1 MRWVLVKEPSIIY
14 ILLFI
19 TKSMGDYL
27 KLHYSLES
35 CKNPK
40 LHCNHFYTFLSM
52 ISQGTIHIEKIQKEI
67 ASNVQGV
74 ITNVST
80 HIENP

>member
-1 MRWVLVKEPSIIY
+1 MRWVLVKEPSILY

-27 KLHYSLES
+27 KLPYILES
-35 CKNPK
+35 HKNPK
-40 LHCNHFYTFLSM
+40 LHCNHFYAFLSM
-52 ISQGTIHIEKIQKEI
+52 ISQGTIHIENIIKKI
-67 ASNVQGV
+67 ASNVLV
-74 ITNVST
+74 IITNVST